1 VVFRKIS
8 AQISEHQLLG
18 GERPLFPF
26 SSTFFLA
33 LPDVDTSAYDG
44 KVFVFEGL
52 RSNSALI

>member
-1 VVFRKIS
+1 MVCRKIS

-26 SSTFFLA
+26 SSSFFLS

-44 KVFVFEGL
+44 KVFIFKGL